1 MITLR
6 HSACLLL
13 RVSWLLVVC
22 IPGLLMLATFGLS
35 RLEAMLDT
43 SKETYTAADVKA
55 FVEKVKNAWSEQSAS
70 AGTLPHRSAPR
81 FEEPRA
87 LAAPSPTRDNPLGAF
102 GEPEL
107 PSRAYAHYASNPQ
120 FRDTRQANRV

>member
-1 MITLR
+1 
-6 HSACLLL
+6 
-13 RVSWLLVVC
+13 
-22 IPGLLMLATFGLS
+22 MLATFGLS

-43 SKETYTAADVKA
+43 SKDTYTAADVKA
-55 FVEKVKNAWSEQSAS
+55 FVEKVKNAWSEQTQQTGA

-81 FEEPRA
+81 FDEPRA

-107 PSRAYAHYASNPQ
+107 PSRTYAHYASNPQ
-120 FRDTRQANRV
+120 FQIGRAHV

>member
-1 MITLR
+1 M
-6 HSACLLL
+6 
-13 RVSWLLVVC
+13 SWLLVVC

-55 FVEKVKNAWSEQSAS
+55 FLDKVKAAWALPATSGNA
-70 AGTLPHRSAPR
+70 LPHRAGPR
-81 FEEPRA
+81 FDEPRA
-87 LAAPSPTRDNPLGAF
+87 LASPPPMRDNPLGAF

-107 PSRAYAHYASNPQ
+107 PSPVYAHYSSNPE
-120 FRDTRQANRV
+120 FRQTRQANRV

>member
-1 MITLR
+1 M
-6 HSACLLL
+6 
-13 RVSWLLVVC
+13 V
-22 IPGLLMLATFGLS
+22 ATFGLS

-55 FVEKVKNAWSEQSAS
+55 FVDKVKTAWSQQAAA

-107 PSRAYAHYASNPQ
+107 PSRGYAHYASNPQ

>member
-1 MITLR
+1 M
-6 HSACLLL
+6 
-13 RVSWLLVVC
+13 SWLLVVC

-55 FVEKVKNAWSEQSAS
+55 FLDKVKAAWSQPAESTS
-70 AGTLPHRSAPR
+70 STLPHRSAPR

-87 LAAPSPTRDNPLGAF
+87 LAAPSPMRDNPLGAF

-107 PSRAYAHYASNPQ
+107 PNLAHPRYGGNPQ
-120 FRDTRQANRV
+120 FRETRHANRV